1 MLAPVQPCSP
11 LPQLGISRQSRAQS
25 SRQTSWCQS
34 VKHILASLPFVAA
47 ARRPATCAS
56 TETAACDGQQERR
69 SRIDSSS
76 QPSLTARQATCTS
89 SQAARPRARSF
100 PMHSSRAAGPSALV
114 KGRLP
119 GSTQRIGTA
128 HSALGSVS
136 ASPGRT
142 WSRCPLVR
150 DARPQSRAASSQ
162 VAPAARTTPA
172 HGRLGVNRSTAQPPQ
187 AASAR
192 ASTQHVWSMFP

>member
-1 MLAPVQPCSP
+1 M
-11 LPQLGISRQSRAQS
+11 PQLGISRQSRAQS

-119 GSTQRIGTA
+119 GSTQQRIGTA

-150 DARPQSRAASSQ
+150 DARSQSRAASSQ

-172 HGRLGVNRSTAQPPQ
+172 HGQQAVKRSTAQPPHT
-187 AASAR
+187 ASAR
-192 ASTQHVWSMFP
+192 AGARHVAISP